1 MNQNQKVFQCLTLIS
16 QFAIHMLVP
25 IFMCSYLGYFIDSK
39 IGTSFMFI
47 IFFFVGAAAGG
58 RNIFLLA
65 KRIYDAKES
74 FPSTL
79 YESRKKKK
87 KGKRS

>member
-1 MNQNQKVFQCLTLIS
+1 MKDNSIIVRSLSMIS
-16 QFAIHMLVP
+16 QFTIHMLVP

-65 KRIYDAKES
+65 KRIYDDKES

-79 YESRKKKK
+79 YESRGKKK